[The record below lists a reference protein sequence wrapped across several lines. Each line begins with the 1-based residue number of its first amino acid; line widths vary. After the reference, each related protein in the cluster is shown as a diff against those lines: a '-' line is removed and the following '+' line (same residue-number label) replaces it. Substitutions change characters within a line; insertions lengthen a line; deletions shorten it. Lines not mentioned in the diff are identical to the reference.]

1 MKLTETLAALRRRI
15 QQRVEGRVPEVP
27 DLRPASF
34 DRLAKKRET
43 AQHWADLVGAV
54 NPRPGG
60 LHNQAIQAMK
70 RSMARAL
77 RWYGRPQREFNRAL
91 LEMFDEIR
99 ELFADQNR
107 NLLVLGQM
115 LAEAERARLE
125 ALDELETFQKEIS
138 EQSRSLD
145 GRIMA
150 NVQRLTDAQ
159 NYLQDT
165 FWKDFARYREQHKS
179 LHLED
184 ARRLEEELR
193 LVRQRLRGIS
203 TAEPTAARPV
213 GADQSVPTEGAH
225 IGAPLQAGSPVP
237 AFDYPHFEER
247 FRGSEKEIREKQLTY
262 VPFFRQRAPV
272 LDLAC
277 GRGEFL
283 LLLRE
288 HGIEARGADLDRD
301 MVERCRE
308 KGLEVTCADAFV
320 YLETLS
326 DASLGGVFSA
336 QFIEHLPAV
345 EYVRLIRLAHQK
357 LRRGGAL
364 VLETQNPECLAIYSQ
379 SFYVDPT
386 HVRPVPAAQL
396 RFWMEE
402 AGFRGLETHYV
413 SPLAPRLAQLPLLE
427 PVEGNEDIKRWN
439 REAQRFNQ
447 MYFGYQDYA
456 VLGVKP

>member
-1 MKLTETLAALRRRI
+1 MKLTETLAALRQRI

-27 DLRPASF
+27 DLRPASL

-43 AQHWADLVGAV
+43 AQYLADLVGTV

-60 LHNQAIQAMK
+60 LHNHALQAAK
-70 RSMARAL
+70 RVMARAL
-77 RWYGRPQREFNRAL
+77 RWYGHPQREFNRAL
-91 LEMFDEIR
+91 LEALDELR

-115 LAEAERARLE
+115 LAEAERARQQALE
-125 ALDELETFQKEIS
+125 ELELFEKEVR
-138 EQSRSLD
+138 EQCRSLD

-165 FWKDFARYREQHKS
+165 FWKDFERYREQHHA

-193 LVRQRLRGIS
+193 LVRQRLRAIRA
-203 TAEPTAARPV
+203 AEPPEAAAV
-213 GADQSVPTEGAH
+213 GAPS
-225 IGAPLQAGSPVP
+225 APQGRAQGPASTTAPMAVP

-247 FRGSEKEIREKQLTY
+247 FRGTEKEIREKQLTY
-262 VPFFRQRAPV
+262 VPFFRERAPV

-283 LLLRE
+283 RLLRE
-288 HGIEARGADLDRD
+288 HGIEARGVDLDPD
-301 MVERCRE
+301 MVGRCRE
-308 KGLEVTCADAFV
+308 QGLEVASGDAFAH
-320 YLETLS
+320 LENLG
-326 DASLGGVFSA
+326 DESLGGIFSA
-336 QFIEHLPAV
+336 QFIEHLPTA
-345 EYVRLIRLAHQK
+345 EYVRLIRLAYQK
-357 LRRGGAL
+357 LRPGGAL

-379 SFYVDPT
+379 SFFVDPT
-386 HVRPVPAAQL
+386 HVRPIPAAQL

-402 AGFRGLETHYV
+402 AGFRGLATHYV
-413 SPLAPRLAQLPLLE
+413 SPLAPRLPQLPLLE
-427 PVEGNEDIKRWN
+427 PVPGNEDIERWN
-439 REAQRFNQ
+439 REAERFNKT
-447 MYFGYQDYA
+447 YFGYQDYA
-456 VLGVKP
+456 VLGIKP